1 MYFKIDAIM
10 ACNDAIKIFYDLDMK
25 NAQQLQK
32 TLAISIVAF
41 HEFCKKKK

>member
-1 MYFKIDAIM
+1 MQSWHAMMQSRF
-10 ACNDAIKIFYDLDMK
+10 FYDLDMK